1 MWQLLSPKKIDTNLG
16 FYALLLELVKL
27 VTCMV
32 RMDGCTDNGHIKMNV
47 QNITVYIGDT
57 Q

>member
-32 RMDGCTDNGHIKMNV
+32 RMDGCTDNGYIKINV